1 MHPPTI
7 LTATALL
14 ATHAS
19 AACSRSALSDA
30 TAAYI
35 AWQTAGSP
43 SSTSTLSLS
52 PNLTI
57 TENDVSLPL
66 TKSTLSQ
73 PIAID
78 FSRSFYDTVA
88 CASFT
93 ELASTAKTHPYV
105 IHTHLF
111 FDPTTDTLKLSS
123 VDSVVT
129 DDGDWVFDAS
139 GYLKWTKQEKWD
151 AIPEAK
157 RNTRAVIKAA
167 GDAYLDQWGNSSVQ
181 VPFATPCAR
190 LEGGAYT
197 GERSPTTNSCK
208 MGAFPQPLKVA
219 NRRYVIDEEVGAVS
233 IFNGFPWLE
242 KSKPDG
248 ATPSSNQI
256 RVEGGL
262 IRYIHEVT
270 VCETKRCGR

>member
-1 MHPPTI
+1 MHPPTL

-14 ATHAS
+14 ASHDS
-19 AACSRSALSDA
+19 AACTRSSLTDA

-35 AWQTAGSP
+35 AWQTSGGTLSS
-43 SSTSTLSLS
+43 SSTLTLSA
-52 PNLTI
+52 NLTI
-57 TENDVSLPL
+57 TENDVVLPVA
-66 TKSTLSQ
+66 KSTLAQ

-78 FSRSFYDTVA
+78 FSRSFYDPVS

-93 ELASTAKTHPYV
+93 ELVSTAKTHPYV

-111 FDPTTDTLKLSS
+111 FDPDSLKLAS

-129 DDGDWVFDAS
+129 DDGDWVFDAA

-151 AIPEAK
+151 TIPEAR

-167 GDAYLDQWGNSSVQ
+167 GDAYLDQWGNTSVS

-262 IRYIHEVT
+262 IRYIHEIT